1 MVTSQSPGVN
11 SDNGNLIWRRT
22 TSREADLQRLH
33 ETHPFTKKL
42 VTKELSTKKLAL
54 TKIRKKLA
62 TKTQNPLEVLKRTV
76 AVTVGRTIAEASTSS
91 PANSLPGMLTP
102 PHILLHP
109 PLLLQKEQ

>member
-11 SDNGNLIWRRT
+11 SSNGNPIWRRT
-22 TSREADLQRLH
+22 ASREADLQRLH
-33 ETHPFTKKL
+33 ETLPKNL

-76 AVTVGRTIAEASTSS
+76 AVAVGRTIAEASTSS
-91 PANSLPGMLTP
+91 PENSLPGILTP

-109 PLLLQKEQ
+109 PVLLLKEQ